1 MWYRMGF
8 MILDV
13 VFQFM
18 LGGCFMGTDLKI
30 IKRNGSIDKFDTK
43 KIECAIL
50 KAMKNGSGIYEPEI
64 AKLISKDIE
73 NTYKSDVKIPTVY
86 QVEEMVYKKLIE
98 YKQELTAKAYEGY
111 RAVQSFKRETNTTD
125 DSILGLLD
133 RSNEDVLNENSNK
146 NGVLASTQRDLVAGE
161 VSKDISR
168 RKLIP
173 AHIVHAHDEGV
184 FHYHDM
190 DYAMQPIHNCMLINL
205 EDMLNNGTVINN
217 KKVESPKSFGT
228 ACTIV
233 TQIIA
238 QIASGQYG
246 GNTITI
252 KHIAPFLRVSYDK
265 YYNRY
270 KEKYSEE
277 MAREL
282 AEERMM
288 EELKSGIQTIRYQ
301 LSTLHTSNGQ
311 APFSTIYLEIEEG
324 SEYEREMALICEEMI
339 LQRLEGMKNYKGQS
353 IGEEFPKLVYLLD
366 EHNCLEGGKY
376 DYITKLAAKC
386 NTKRLVPDYQSAK
399 IMRKNYCGETF
410 PPMGC
415 RSHLS
420 PWQDENGKYKWY
432 GRFNQGVISLNLV
445 QVALTAEKD
454 MEKFWRILDERL
466 ELCKEALLVRHNL
479 LLGTTSDVSPI
490 HWQYGGIA
498 RLKKGEKIDKLL
510 KDGYSTLSLGYVGV
524 YEMTQA
530 MLGVSHTTKEGEK
543 FALDVMN
550 YLNETCK
557 RWKEETGLGFGL
569 YGTPGESLTSRF
581 CRIDKQKFG
590 EIKNVTD
597 RMYYTNSYH
606 VHVAEEIDAFSKLK
620 FESQFHDI
628 SLGGCISYVE
638 VPDMSK
644 NLEAVEQI
652 INYIYNNI
660 QYAEI
665 NTKPDVCFKCNYTGE
680 IKLDENLEWYC
691 PNCGNRDKDDMQV
704 MRRTCGYIGSNMW
717 GKGRTQEIGQRVL
730 HL

>member
-1 MWYRMGF
+1 MKKE
-8 MILDV
+8 LN
-13 VFQFM
+13 
-18 LGGCFMGTDLKI
+18 I
-30 IKRNGSIDKFDTK
+30 IKRDGKVVKFDK
-43 KIECAIL
+43 DKIENAIL
-50 KAMKNGSGIYEPEI
+50 KAMKYGSGVYIPEI
-64 AKLISKDIE
+64 AKEIAEEIE
-73 NTYKSDVKIPTVY
+73 TICMERNANATVY
-86 QVEEMVYKKLIE
+86 KIEEMVYTKLID
-98 YKQELTAKAYEGY
+98 YKQKLTAKAYEGY
-111 RAVQSFKRETNTTD
+111 RAVQSFKRTINTTD

-146 NGVLASTQRDLVAGE
+146 NGILASTQRDLVAGE
-161 VSKDISR
+161 VSKDMSR

-184 FHYHDM
+184 LHYHDM

-205 EDMLNNGTVINN
+205 EDMLTNGTVINN
-217 KKVESPKSFGT
+217 KLVESPKSFGT

-238 QIASGQYG
+238 QIASAQYG

-252 KHIAPFLRVSYDK
+252 KHIAPFLRVSYNK
-265 YYNRY
+265 YLNKY
-270 KEKYSEE
+270 KQKYSPD
-277 MAREL
+277 MAKEL

-311 APFSTIYLEIEEG
+311 SPFCTIYLEIEEG
-324 SEYEREMALICEEMI
+324 HEYEREMALICEEMI
-339 LQRLEGMKNYKGQS
+339 VQRLEGMKNYKGQV

-399 IMRKNYCGETF
+399 MMRKNYDGETF

-420 PWQDENGKYKWY
+420 NWRDEKGNYKWY

-445 QVALTAEKD
+445 QVALTAEKN
-454 MEKFWRILDERL
+454 MEKFWSILDERL
-466 ELCKEALLVRHNL
+466 DLCREALMIRHNL
-479 LLGTTSDVSPI
+479 LKGTTSDISPI
-490 HWQYGGIA
+490 HWQHGGIS
-498 RLKKGEKIDKLL
+498 RLEKGEKIDSLL
-510 KDGYSTLSLGYVGV
+510 EGGYSTLSLGYVGI

-530 MLGVSHTTKEGEK
+530 MLDISHTTEEGER
-543 FALDVMN
+543 FALEVMN
-550 YLNETCK
+550 YLNDKCSE
-557 RWKEETGLGFGL
+557 WKKETGLGFGL

-606 VHVAEEIDAFSKLK
+606 VHVSEEIDAFSKLK

-628 SLGGCISYVE
+628 SSGGCISYIE
-638 VPDMSK
+638 VPDMSR
-644 NLEAVEQI
+644 NLPAVEQI
-652 INYIYNNI
+652 INYIYHNI

-665 NTKPDVCFKCNYTGE
+665 NTKPDVCFACDYTGE

-691 PNCGNRDKDDMQV
+691 PNCGNRNKDEMQV

-717 GKGRTQEIGQRVL
+717 GKGRTQEIGERVL

>member
-1 MWYRMGF
+1 MSAN
-8 MILDV
+8 LS
-13 VFQFM
+13 
-18 LGGCFMGTDLKI
+18 I
-30 IKRNGSIDKFDTK
+30 IKRDGSKAEFDKL
-43 KIECAIL
+43 KIENAIL
-50 KAMKNGSGIYEPEI
+50 KAMKYGSGVLEEDI
-64 AKLISKDIE
+64 AKDIAE
-73 NTYKSDVKIPTVY
+73 EIEKIYLQGSPSPTVSK
-86 QVEEMVYKKLIE
+86 VEELVYKELIDH
-98 YKQELTAKAYEGY
+98 KQELTAKAYEGY
-111 RAVQSFKRETNTTD
+111 RAVQSFKREVNTTD

-133 RSNEDVLNENSNK
+133 KSNEDVLNENSNK
-146 NGVLASTQRDLVAGE
+146 NGQLASTQRDLMAGE
-161 VSKDISR
+161 VSKDIAR

-173 AHIVHAHDEGV
+173 AHIVQAHDEGV
-184 FHYHDM
+184 LHYHDM
-190 DYAMQPIHNCMLINL
+190 DYAIQPIHNCMLINL
-205 EDMLNNGTVINN
+205 EDMLTNGTVINN
-217 KKVESPKSFGT
+217 KLVESPKSFAT
-228 ACTIV
+228 ACTV
-233 TQIIA
+233 TTQIIA

-246 GNTITI
+246 GNSITI
-252 KHIAPFLRVSYDK
+252 KHIAPFLRVSYNKYFDK
-265 YYNRY
+265 Y
-270 KEKYSEE
+270 KEKYSLE
-277 MAREL
+277 MAHEL
-282 AEERMM
+282 AEDRML

-311 APFSTIYLEIEEG
+311 SPFSTIYLEIEEG
-324 SEYEREMALICEEMI
+324 GEFEREEALICEEMI
-339 LQRLEGMKNYKGQS
+339 VQRLEGMKNYKGQE

-399 IMRKNYCGETF
+399 IMRKNYDGETF

-420 PWQDENGKYKWY
+420 NWKDENGNYKWY
-432 GRFNQGVISLNLV
+432 GRFNQGVVSLNLV
-445 QVALTAEKD
+445 QVALTANKD
-454 MEKFWRILDERL
+454 MDKFWEVLDERL
-466 ELCKEALLVRHNL
+466 SLCREALMVRHNL
-479 LLGTTSDVSPI
+479 LLGTSSDISPI
-490 HWQYGGIA
+490 HWQHGGIA
-498 RLKKGEKIDKLL
+498 RLEKGEKIDSLL
-510 KDGYSTLSLGYVGV
+510 KDGYSTLSLGYVGI

-530 MLGVSHTTKEGEK
+530 MLGVSHTTKEGEE
-543 FALDVMN
+543 FALKVMN
-550 YLNETCK
+550 HLKDACDS
-557 RWKEETGLGFGL
+557 WKKETGLGFGL

-606 VHVAEEIDAFSKLK
+606 VHVTEEIDAFSKLQ

-644 NLEAVEQI
+644 NLTAVEQI
-652 INYIYNNI
+652 INYIYHNI

-665 NTKPDVCFKCNYTGE
+665 NTKPDVCFKCGYEGE
-680 IKLDENLEWYC
+680 ILLDNDLEWYC
-691 PNCGNRDKDDMQV
+691 PNCGNREKEEMQV

>member
-1 MWYRMGF
+1 MSKE
-8 MILDV
+8 LN
-13 VFQFM
+13 
-18 LGGCFMGTDLKI
+18 I
-30 IKRNGSIDKFDTK
+30 IKRDGNVAKFDK
-43 KIECAIL
+43 NKIENAIL
-50 KAMKNGSGIYEPEI
+50 KAMKYGSGVYIPEI
-64 AKLISKDIE
+64 AKEIAEEIE
-73 NTYKSDVKIPTVY
+73 NICMERDTKATVY
-86 QVEEMVYKKLIE
+86 KVEEMVYTKLID
-98 YKQELTAKAYEGY
+98 YKQKLTAKAYEGY
-111 RAVQSFKRETNTTD
+111 RAVQSFKRAINTTD

-146 NGVLASTQRDLVAGE
+146 NGILASTQRDLVAGE
-161 VSKDISR
+161 VSKDMAR

-184 FHYHDM
+184 LHYHDM

-205 EDMLNNGTVINN
+205 EDMLTNGTVINN
-217 KKVESPKSFGT
+217 KLVESPKSFGT

-238 QIASGQYG
+238 QIASAQYG

-252 KHIAPFLRVSYDK
+252 RHIAPFLRVSYDK
-265 YYNRY
+265 YLS
-270 KEKYSEE
+270 KYSKKYSLE
-277 MAREL
+277 MAKEL

-311 APFSTIYLEIEEG
+311 SPFCTIYLEIEEG
-324 SEYEREMALICEEMI
+324 HEYEREMALICEEMI
-339 LQRLEGMKNYKGQS
+339 VQRLEGMKNYKGQV

-399 IMRKNYCGETF
+399 MMRKNYDGETF

-420 PWQDENGKYKWY
+420 NWKDENGNYKWY

-454 MEKFWRILDERL
+454 MNKFWKILDERL
-466 ELCKEALLVRHNL
+466 ELCREALMVRHNL
-479 LLGTTSDVSPI
+479 LKGTSSDISPI
-490 HWQYGGIA
+490 HWQHGGIA
-498 RLKKGEKIDKLL
+498 RLEKGEKIDSLL
-510 KDGYSTLSLGYVGV
+510 ENGYSTLSLGYVGV

-543 FALDVMN
+543 FALEVMN
-550 YLNETCK
+550 HLNEKCSE
-557 RWKEETGLGFGL
+557 WKKETGLGFGL

-590 EIKNVTD
+590 EIENVTD

-606 VHVAEEIDAFSKLK
+606 VHVSEEIDAFSKLK

-644 NLEAVEQI
+644 NLQAVEQI
-652 INYIYNNI
+652 INYIYHNI

-665 NTKPDVCFKCNYTGE
+665 NTKPDVCFKCDYTGE
-680 IKLDENLEWYC
+680 IKLDDNLEWYC
-691 PNCGNRDKDDMQV
+691 PNCGNRDKEEMQV

-717 GKGRTQEIGQRVL
+717 GKGRTQEIGERVL

>member
-1 MWYRMGF
+1 MSKE
-8 MILDV
+8 LN
-13 VFQFM
+13 
-18 LGGCFMGTDLKI
+18 I
-30 IKRNGSIDKFDTK
+30 IKRDGNVAKFDK
-43 KIECAIL
+43 NKIENAIL
-50 KAMKNGSGIYEPEI
+50 KAMKYGSGVYIPEI
-64 AKLISKDIE
+64 AKEIAEEIE
-73 NTYKSDVKIPTVY
+73 NICMERDTKATVY
-86 QVEEMVYKKLIE
+86 KVEEMVYTKLID
-98 YKQELTAKAYEGY
+98 YKQKLTAKAYEGY
-111 RAVQSFKRETNTTD
+111 RAVQSFKRAINTTD

-146 NGVLASTQRDLVAGE
+146 NGILASTQRDLVAGE
-161 VSKDISR
+161 VSKDMSR

-184 FHYHDM
+184 LHYHDM

-205 EDMLNNGTVINN
+205 EDMLTNGTVINN
-217 KKVESPKSFGT
+217 KLVESPKSFGT

-238 QIASGQYG
+238 QIASAQYG

-252 KHIAPFLRVSYDK
+252 RHIAPFLRVSYDK
-265 YYNRY
+265 YLS
-270 KEKYSEE
+270 KYSKKYSLE
-277 MAREL
+277 MAKEL

-311 APFSTIYLEIEEG
+311 SPFCTIYLEIEEG
-324 SEYEREMALICEEMI
+324 HEYEREMALICEEMI
-339 LQRLEGMKNYKGQS
+339 VQRLEGMKNYKGQV

-399 IMRKNYCGETF
+399 MMRKNYDGETF

-420 PWQDENGKYKWY
+420 NWKDENGNYKWY

-454 MEKFWRILDERL
+454 MNKFWKILDERL
-466 ELCKEALLVRHNL
+466 ELCREALMVRHNL
-479 LLGTTSDVSPI
+479 LKGTSSDISPI
-490 HWQYGGIA
+490 HWQHGGIS
-498 RLKKGEKIDKLL
+498 RLKKGEKIDPLL
-510 KDGYSTLSLGYVGV
+510 ENGYSTLSLGYVGV

-530 MLGVSHTTKEGEK
+530 MLGVSHTTEEGEK
-543 FALDVMN
+543 FALEVMN
-550 YLNETCK
+550 HLNDKCSQ
-557 RWKEETGLGFGL
+557 WKKETGLGFGL

-606 VHVAEEIDAFSKLK
+606 VHVSEEIDAFSKLK

-644 NLEAVEQI
+644 NLPAVEQI
-652 INYIYNNI
+652 INYIYHNI

-665 NTKPDVCFKCNYTGE
+665 NTKPDVCFKCDYTGE
-680 IKLDENLEWYC
+680 IKLDDNLEWYC
-691 PNCGNRDKDDMQV
+691 PNCGNRDKEEMQV

-717 GKGRTQEIGQRVL
+717 GKGRTQEIGERVL

>member
-1 MWYRMGF
+1 MKKE
-8 MILDV
+8 LN
-13 VFQFM
+13 
-18 LGGCFMGTDLKI
+18 I
-30 IKRNGSIDKFDTK
+30 IKRDGKVVKFDK
-43 KIECAIL
+43 DKIENAIL
-50 KAMKNGSGIYEPEI
+50 KAMKNGSGVYIPEI
-64 AKLISKDIE
+64 AKEIAEEIE
-73 NTYKSDVKIPTVY
+73 SICMERDANATVY
-86 QVEEMVYKKLIE
+86 KIEEMVYTKLID
-98 YKQELTAKAYEGY
+98 YKQKLTAKAYEGY
-111 RAVQSFKRETNTTD
+111 RAVQSFKRTINTTD

-146 NGVLASTQRDLVAGE
+146 NGILASTQRDLVAGE
-161 VSKDISR
+161 VSKDMSR

-184 FHYHDM
+184 LHYHDM

-205 EDMLNNGTVINN
+205 EDMLTNGTVINN
-217 KKVESPKSFGT
+217 KLVESPKSFGT

-238 QIASGQYG
+238 QIASAQYG

-252 KHIAPFLRVSYDK
+252 KHIAPFLRVSYNK
-265 YYNRY
+265 YLNKY
-270 KEKYSEE
+270 KQKYSPD
-277 MAREL
+277 MAKEL

-311 APFSTIYLEIEEG
+311 SPFCTIYLEIEEG
-324 SEYEREMALICEEMI
+324 HEYEREMALICEEMI
-339 LQRLEGMKNYKGQS
+339 VQRLEGMKNYKGQV

-399 IMRKNYCGETF
+399 MMRKNYDGETF

-420 PWQDENGKYKWY
+420 NWRDENGNYKWY

-445 QVALTAEKD
+445 QVALTAEKN
-454 MEKFWRILDERL
+454 MEKFWSILDERL
-466 ELCKEALLVRHNL
+466 DLCREALMIRHNL
-479 LLGTTSDVSPI
+479 LKGTTSDISPI
-490 HWQYGGIA
+490 HWQHGGIS
-498 RLKKGEKIDKLL
+498 RLEKGEKIDSLL
-510 KDGYSTLSLGYVGV
+510 EGGYSTLSLGYVGI

-530 MLGVSHTTKEGEK
+530 MLGISHTTEEGER
-543 FALDVMN
+543 FALEVMN
-550 YLNETCK
+550 YLNHKCSE
-557 RWKEETGLGFGL
+557 WKKETGLGFGL

-606 VHVAEEIDAFSKLK
+606 VHVSEEIDAFSKLK

-628 SLGGCISYVE
+628 SSGGCISYVE

-644 NLEAVEQI
+644 NLPAVEQI
-652 INYIYNNI
+652 INYIYHNI

-665 NTKPDVCFKCNYTGE
+665 NTKPDVCFACDYTGE

-691 PNCGNRDKDDMQV
+691 PNCGNRNKDEMQV

-717 GKGRTQEIGQRVL
+717 GKGRTQEIGERVL

>member
-1 MWYRMGF
+1 
-8 MILDV
+8 MI
-13 VFQFM
+13 
-18 LGGCFMGTDLKI
+18 TKINI
-30 IKRNGSIDKFDTK
+30 IKRDGSIVQFDKE
-43 KIECAIL
+43 KIENATL
-50 KAMKNGSGIYEPEI
+50 KAMKYGSGIYEKEI
-64 AKLISKDIE
+64 AKKIANEIKDYYLE
-73 NTYKSDVKIPTVY
+73 KDLSPTVY
-86 QVEEMVYKKLIE
+86 QVEEMVYTKLIN
-98 YKQELTAKAYEGY
+98 YKQQLTAKAYEGY
-111 RAVQSFKRETNTTD
+111 RAVQSFKREINTTD
-125 DSILGLLD
+125 DSVLGLLD
-133 RSNEDVLNENSNK
+133 RSNEEVINENSNK
-146 NGVLASTQRDLVAGE
+146 DGILAATQRDLIAGE
-161 VSKDISR
+161 ISKDIAR

-173 AHIVHAHDEGV
+173 AHIVQAHDEGV
-184 FHYHDM
+184 LHYHDM
-190 DYAMQPIHNCMLINL
+190 DYAMQSIHNCMLINL
-205 EDMLNNGTVINN
+205 EDMLQNGTVINN
-217 KKVESPKSFGT
+217 KLIEPPKSFST

-246 GNTITI
+246 GNSITI

-265 YYNRY
+265 YFKKY

-277 MAREL
+277 IACEL
-282 AEERMM
+282 AEDRMTD
-288 EELKSGIQTIRYQ
+288 ELRTGIQTIRYQ
-301 LSTLHTSNGQ
+301 LSTLYTSNGQ
-311 APFSTIYLEIEEG
+311 SPFSTIYLEIEEG
-324 SEYEREMALICEEMI
+324 NEYEKEMALICEEMI
-339 LQRLEGMKNYKGQS
+339 VQRLEGMKNYKGQE

-399 IMRKNYCGETF
+399 IMRKNYEGNTF

-420 PWQDENGKYKWY
+420 PCKDENGNYKWY

-445 QVALTAEKD
+445 QVALTANKD
-454 MEKFWRILDERL
+454 MDKFFEVLDKRL
-466 ELCKEALLVRHNL
+466 KLCKEALMVRHNL

-490 HWQYGGIA
+490 HWQHGGIA
-498 RLKKGEKIDKLL
+498 RLEKGEKIDPLL
-510 KDGYSTLSLGYVGV
+510 KNGYSTISLGYVGI

-530 MLGVSHTTKEGEK
+530 MLGVSHTTKEGEE
-543 FALDVMN
+543 FALKVMHH
-550 YLNETCK
+550 LNDTCQK
-557 RWKEETGLGFGL
+557 WKKETGLGFGL

-590 EIKNVTD
+590 EIENVTN

-606 VHVAEEIDAFSKLK
+606 VHVSEEIDAFEKLT

-628 SLGGCISYVE
+628 SSGGCISYIE

-644 NLEAVEQI
+644 NLPAVEQI
-652 INYIYNNI
+652 INYIYHNI

-665 NTKPDVCFKCNYTGE
+665 NTKPDVCYKCNYTGE
-680 IKLDENLEWYC
+680 IKLDDTLNWYC
-691 PNCGNRDKDDMQV
+691 PNCGNKDKDEMQV
-704 MRRTCGYIGSNMW
+704 MRRTCGYIGANMW

>member
-1 MWYRMGF
+1 MSKE
-8 MILDV
+8 LN
-13 VFQFM
+13 
-18 LGGCFMGTDLKI
+18 I
-30 IKRNGSIDKFDTK
+30 IKRDGNVAKFDK
-43 KIECAIL
+43 NKIENAIL
-50 KAMKNGSGIYEPEI
+50 KAMKYGSGVYIPEI
-64 AKLISKDIE
+64 AKEIAEEIE
-73 NTYKSDVKIPTVY
+73 NICMERDTKATVY
-86 QVEEMVYKKLIE
+86 KVEEMVYTKLID
-98 YKQELTAKAYEGY
+98 YKQKLTAKAYEGY
-111 RAVQSFKRETNTTD
+111 RAVQSFKRAINTTD

-146 NGVLASTQRDLVAGE
+146 NGILASTQRDLVAGE
-161 VSKDISR
+161 VSKDMAR

-184 FHYHDM
+184 LHYHDM

-205 EDMLNNGTVINN
+205 EDMLTNGTVINN
-217 KKVESPKSFGT
+217 KLVESPKSFGT

-238 QIASGQYG
+238 QIASAQYG

-252 KHIAPFLRVSYDK
+252 RHIAPFLRVSYDK
-265 YYNRY
+265 YLN
-270 KEKYSEE
+270 KYSQKYSLE
-277 MAREL
+277 MAKEL

-311 APFSTIYLEIEEG
+311 SPFCTIYLEIEEG
-324 SEYEREMALICEEMI
+324 HEYEREMALICEEMI
-339 LQRLEGMKNYKGQS
+339 VQRLEGMKNYKGQV

-399 IMRKNYCGETF
+399 MMRKNYDGETF

-420 PWQDENGKYKWY
+420 NWKDENGNYKWY

-454 MEKFWRILDERL
+454 MNKFWKILDERL
-466 ELCKEALLVRHNL
+466 ELCREALMVRHNL
-479 LLGTTSDVSPI
+479 LKGTSSDISPI
-490 HWQYGGIA
+490 HWQHGGIS
-498 RLKKGEKIDKLL
+498 RLKKGEKIDSLL
-510 KDGYSTLSLGYVGV
+510 ENGYSTLSLGYVGV

-530 MLGVSHTTKEGEK
+530 MLGVSHTTPEGEK
-543 FALDVMN
+543 FALEVMN
-550 YLNETCK
+550 HLNNKCSE
-557 RWKEETGLGFGL
+557 WKKETGLGFGL

-606 VHVAEEIDAFSKLK
+606 VHVSEEIDAFSKLK

-644 NLEAVEQI
+644 NLPAVEQI
-652 INYIYNNI
+652 INYIYHNI

-665 NTKPDVCFKCNYTGE
+665 NTKPDVCFKCDYTGE
-680 IKLDENLEWYC
+680 IKLDDNLEWYC
-691 PNCGNRDKDDMQV
+691 PNCGNRDKEEMQV

-717 GKGRTQEIGQRVL
+717 GKGRTQEIGERVL

>member
-1 MWYRMGF
+1 MSKE
-8 MILDV
+8 LN
-13 VFQFM
+13 
-18 LGGCFMGTDLKI
+18 I
-30 IKRNGSIDKFDTK
+30 IKRDGNVAKFDK
-43 KIECAIL
+43 NKIENAIL
-50 KAMKNGSGIYEPEI
+50 KAMKYGSGVYIPEI
-64 AKLISKDIE
+64 AKEIAEEIE
-73 NTYKSDVKIPTVY
+73 NICMERDTKATVY
-86 QVEEMVYKKLIE
+86 KVEEMVYTKLID
-98 YKQELTAKAYEGY
+98 YKQKLTAKAYEGY
-111 RAVQSFKRETNTTD
+111 RAVQSFKRAINTTD

-146 NGVLASTQRDLVAGE
+146 NGILASTQRDLVAGE
-161 VSKDISR
+161 VSKDMAR

-184 FHYHDM
+184 LHYHDM

-205 EDMLNNGTVINN
+205 EDMLTNGTVINN
-217 KKVESPKSFGT
+217 KLVESPKSFGT

-238 QIASGQYG
+238 QIASAQYG

-252 KHIAPFLRVSYDK
+252 RHIAPFLRVSYDK
-265 YYNRY
+265 YLS
-270 KEKYSEE
+270 KYSKKYSLE
-277 MAREL
+277 MAKEL

-311 APFSTIYLEIEEG
+311 SPFCTIYLEIEEG
-324 SEYEREMALICEEMI
+324 HEYEREMALICEEMI
-339 LQRLEGMKNYKGQS
+339 VQRLEGMKNYKGQV

-399 IMRKNYCGETF
+399 MMRKNYDGETF

-420 PWQDENGKYKWY
+420 NWKDENGNYKWY

-454 MEKFWRILDERL
+454 MNKFWKILDERL
-466 ELCKEALLVRHNL
+466 ELCREALMVRHNL
-479 LLGTTSDVSPI
+479 LKGTTSDISPI
-490 HWQYGGIA
+490 HWQHGGIS
-498 RLKKGEKIDKLL
+498 RLKKGEKIDSLL
-510 KDGYSTLSLGYVGV
+510 ENGYSTLSLGYVGV

-543 FALDVMN
+543 FALEVMN
-550 YLNETCK
+550 HLNKKCSQ
-557 RWKEETGLGFGL
+557 WKKETGLGFGL

-606 VHVAEEIDAFSKLK
+606 VHVSEEIDAFSKLK

-644 NLEAVEQI
+644 NLPAVEQI
-652 INYIYNNI
+652 INYIYHNI

-665 NTKPDVCFKCNYTGE
+665 NTKPDVCFKCDYTGE
-680 IKLDENLEWYC
+680 IKLDDNLEWYC
-691 PNCGNRDKDDMQV
+691 PNCGNRDKEEMQV

-717 GKGRTQEIGQRVL
+717 GKGRTQEIGERVL